1 MKTIVIYQNYQEFP
15 TYYVLDGDYTRL
27 DGVIVGTVDEDQEL
41 ESIVC
46 DLDNIA
52 EVFSTDFPLS
62 FLEQQ
67 ILEGNRVAIV
77 VCGMIP

>member
-41 ESIVC
+41 ENIVC

-52 EVFSTDFPLS
+52 ESFSTDFPLS

-67 ILEGNRVAIV
+67 ILEGNKVAVV

>member
-1 MKTIVIYQNYQEFP
+1 MKTIVIYQNYQDFP

-52 EVFSTDFPLS
+52 EVSSTDFPLS

-67 ILEGNRVAIV
+67 ILEGNRVAVV